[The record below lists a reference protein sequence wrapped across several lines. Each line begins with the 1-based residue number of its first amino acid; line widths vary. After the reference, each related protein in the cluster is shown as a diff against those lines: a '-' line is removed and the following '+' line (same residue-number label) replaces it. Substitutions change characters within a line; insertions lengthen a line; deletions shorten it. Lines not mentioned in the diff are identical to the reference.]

1 MARVTVEDCVEKV
14 PNRFELV
21 MMASKRAKDL
31 ECGAMPS
38 VPRDNDKSTIIA
50 LREIADET
58 ISLSGLTE
66 LTKRALY
73 EGNNSELNTE
83 DRVRSIEELMQE
95 PDGVGEDTDLESGDA
110 EELNDDDLQAL
121 QDLDEALM
129 NEEDDDDEEE
139 ENIDEDIEIDLDDD
153 DDDFLAGSIDELE
166 DEE

>member
-31 ECGAMPS
+31 ECGAIPS

-73 EGNNSELNTE
+73 EGDNSELNSE
-83 DRVRSIEELMQE
+83 DKVRTVEELMQE
-95 PDGVGEDTDLESGDA
+95 PDSAGEDVDLESSDA

-121 QDLDEALM
+121 QDLDEALE
-129 NEEDDDDEEE
+129 NEEDDDDEED
-139 ENIDEDIEIDLDDD
+139 IDEDIEIDLGDD

>member
-31 ECGAMPS
+31 ECGAIPS
-38 VPRDNDKSTIIA
+38 VPRDNDKPTIIA

-73 EGNNSELNTE
+73 EGDNSELNSE
-83 DRVRSIEELMQE
+83 DKVRTVEELMQE
-95 PDGVGEDTDLESGDA
+95 PDSAGEDADLEAGDA

-121 QDLDEALM
+121 QDLDEALER
-129 NEEDDDDEEE
+129 EEEDDDEEE
-139 ENIDEDIEIDLDDD
+139 DVDEDMEIDLDDD
-153 DDDFLAGSIDELE
+153 DDDFLAGDIDEME